1 MDAKKIIKEWNKK
14 TNNCSPDIISYDLI
28 SLVEYTI
35 NKTKNYVIEKIIVFA
50 KDIKPSGEIK
60 MKNPFKF

>member
-14 TNNCSPDIISYDLI
+14 TNGCSPDVISYDLI

-50 KDIKPSGEIK
+50 KDIKPSEVK
-60 MKNPFKF
+60 QNEKTK